1 MDEATA
7 NMDLGTDR
15 RIQRAIRNHF
25 VNATVLTIAH
35 RLDTVVGVM
44 SADNDTESL
53 DSNSSLPKSIDT
65 TTTTEEEKRGAD
77 RILVLDAGTVQEFG
91 PPNELLLIKSGAN
104 TPDGQGWLRHMVLQ
118 TGEAGERAIR
128 RVEKEITLN

>member
-15 RIQRAIRNHF
+15 RIQRAIRSHF
-25 VNATVLTIAH
+25 ANATVLTIAH
-35 RLDTVVGVM
+35 RLDTVVGAM
-44 SADNDTESL
+44 SADNDTESN
-53 DSNSSLPKSIDT
+53 DSDGSLPKSTDT
-65 TTTTEEEKRGAD
+65 TATTEKEKRGSD

-91 PPNELLLIKSGAN
+91 PPNELLLIKNGAN
-104 TPDGQGWLRHMVLQ
+104 TPDGQGWLRRMVLQ

-128 RVEKEITLN
+128 RVEKKTTPN